1 MTGVRRIRNM
11 SRKQVEKVDPKVV
24 AKELSRFLTKKEKG
38 ELARWLDS
46 MEGK

>member
-1 MTGVRRIRNM
+1 M
-11 SRKQVEKVDPKVV
+11 SRK
-24 AKELSRFLTKKEKG
+24 LSKGESKDIKDSVKALVGFMTKKEKG